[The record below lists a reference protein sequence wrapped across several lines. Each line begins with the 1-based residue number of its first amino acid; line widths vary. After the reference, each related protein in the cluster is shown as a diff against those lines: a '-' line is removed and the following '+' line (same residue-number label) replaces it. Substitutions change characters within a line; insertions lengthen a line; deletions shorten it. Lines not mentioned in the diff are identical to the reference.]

1 MTGLA
6 RGIAVRVMPTITV
19 LRWRRRWPILFRFGM
34 LSMATVSVLF
44 PFLWIFLASL
54 KPPVELIRP
63 SLLGF
68 EPTAVNWSE
77 VWLSSPFARYFLN
90 SVIAGGIGMIVSL
103 IVGAPAAYAFSRF
116 RTGGTGLRF
125 LILAAQMMPPAL
137 FIIPFFLMAY
147 YVGLLDTVWAVAIAH
162 LTFIAPLVTWFLI
175 GFFEDVPRDLE
186 EQAMVDGCTRWQAF
200 IRIVLPAARP
210 GLGAAGLFAFIMS
223 WNEMFYALML
233 AGGHS
238 KTLPVAIAG
247 YWTFRGVDMGK
258 MSVAITSA
266 AIPVMIASFFVQRYL
281 VRGLGGG
288 ALKG

>member
-1 MTGLA
+1 
-6 RGIAVRVMPTITV
+6 MPAWRI
-19 LRWRRRWPILFRFGM
+19 LRWSRRWPILLRFGM
-34 LSMATVSVLF
+34 LSIAAVAVLF

-54 KPPVELIRP
+54 KPPVELSRP
-63 SLLGF
+63 SLFGF
-68 EPTAVNWSE
+68 EPTSVNWSE
-77 VWLSSPFARYFLN
+77 VWLNSSFARHFLN
-90 SVIAGGIGMIVSL
+90 SVIVGGLTVIVSL

-125 LILAAQMMPPAL
+125 VILAAQMMPPAL

-200 IRIVLPAARP
+200 VQVVLPAARP
-210 GLGAAGLFAFIMS
+210 GMAAAGLFAFIMS

-258 MSVAITSA
+258 MSVAIISA
-266 AIPVMIASFFVQRYL
+266 VIPVMIASFFVQRYL

>member
-1 MTGLA
+1 MIPRKGLA
-6 RGIAVRVMPTITV
+6 AQRVLSRG
-19 LRWRRRWPILFRFGM
+19 LHFG
-34 LSMATVSVLF
+34 LLLVAAAGVLF

-54 KPPVELIRP
+54 KPPAELARP
-63 SLLGF
+63 ALLGF
-68 EPTAVNWSE
+68 WPTGANWAE
-77 VWLSSPFARYFLN
+77 VWLSSPFPRYFLN
-90 SVIAGGIGMIVSL
+90 SVVVGTVTVIFAL
-103 IVGAPAAYAFSRF
+103 WVGAPAAYAFSRF
-116 RTGGTGLRF
+116 RTGGTALRF

-147 YVGLLDTVWAVAIAH
+147 YTGLLDTIWAVAVAH

-175 GFFEDVPRDLE
+175 SFFEDIPRDLE

-200 IRIVLPAARP
+200 RHIVLPAARP
-210 GLGAAGLFAFIMS
+210 GLSAAGLFAFVMS

-247 YWTFRGVDMGK
+247 YWTFRGVELGK
-258 MSVAITSA
+258 MSVAIIA
-266 AIPVMIASFFVQRYL
+266 AVVPMLILSFFVQRFL

-288 ALKG
+288 AIKG

>member
-6 RGIAVRVMPTITV
+6 RGIAVKAMPARGI
-19 LRWRRRWPILFRFGM
+19 LRWGRRWPVLLRFSM
-34 LSMATVSVLF
+34 LSIAAVAVLF

-54 KPPVELIRP
+54 KPPVELSRP
-63 SLLGF
+63 SLFGF
-68 EPTAVNWSE
+68 EPTGVNWSE
-77 VWLSSPFARYFLN
+77 VWLNSPFARYFLN
-90 SVIAGGIGMIVSL
+90 SVMVGSLTVMVSL

-116 RTGGTGLRF
+116 RVGGTGLRF

-147 YVGLLDTVWAVAIAH
+147 YVGLLDTIWAVAIAH

-200 IRIVLPAARP
+200 VRVVLPAARP
-210 GLGAAGLFAFIMS
+210 GLAAAGLFAFIMS

-266 AIPVMIASFFVQRYL
+266 VIPVMIASFFVQRYL

>member
-1 MTGLA
+1 
-6 RGIAVRVMPTITV
+6 MPASGV
-19 LRWRRRWPILFRFGM
+19 LRWKRRWSIALRLGIL
-34 LSMATVSVLF
+34 SAAAVVVLF
-44 PFLWIFLASL
+44 PFLWVFLASL
-54 KPPVELIRP
+54 KPPVELSRP
-63 SLLGF
+63 ALFGF
-68 EPTAVNWSE
+68 EPTGVNWSE
-77 VWLSSPFARYFLN
+77 VWLGSPFARYFLN
-90 SVIAGGIGMIVSL
+90 SVIVGGITVVVSL
-103 IVGAPAAYAFSRF
+103 LVGAPAAYAFSRF

-200 IRIVLPAARP
+200 MRVVLPAARP
-210 GLGAAGLFAFIMS
+210 GLAAAGLFAFIMS

-266 AIPVMIASFFVQRYL
+266 VIPVMIASFFVQRYL

>member
-1 MTGLA
+1 MTGVA
-6 RGIAVRVMPTITV
+6 RGIAIKAVPAWRI
-19 LRWRRRWPILFRFGM
+19 LRWGRRWPILLRFGM
-34 LSMATVSVLF
+34 LAIAMVAVLF

-54 KPPVELIRP
+54 KPPVELSRP
-63 SLLGF
+63 SLFGF
-68 EPTAVNWSE
+68 EPTSVNWSE
-77 VWLSSPFARYFLN
+77 VWLDSPFARYFLN
-90 SVIAGGIGMIVSL
+90 SVVVGGLTVIISL

-125 LILAAQMMPPAL
+125 VILAAQMMPPAL

-200 IRIVLPAARP
+200 VRVVLPAARP
-210 GLGAAGLFAFIMS
+210 GMAAAGLFAFIMS

-266 AIPVMIASFFVQRYL
+266 MIPVMIASFFVQRYL

-288 ALKG
+288 ALRG

>member
-1 MTGLA
+1 M
-6 RGIAVRVMPTITV
+6 ITASRSQAMA
-19 LRWRRRWPILFRFGM
+19 LPAWRAQTRRRLGIGLRLLLLG
-34 LSMATVSVLF
+34 LSAGVVLF
-44 PFLWIFLASL
+44 PFLWVLAASL
-54 KPPVELIRP
+54 KPPVELNRP
-63 SLLGF
+63 SLWGF
-68 EPTAVNWSE
+68 TPTAVNWSE
-77 VWLSSPFARYFLN
+77 VWLGSPFARYFLN
-90 SVIAGGIGMIVSL
+90 SLVVGGLTVGISL
-103 IVGAPAAYAFSRF
+103 VVGAPAAYAFSRF
-116 RTGGTGLRF
+116 RTGGTWLRF
-125 LILAAQMMPPAL
+125 LILAAQMLPPAL

-147 YVGLLDTVWAVAIAH
+147 YIGLLDTVWAVAAAH

-200 IRIVLPAARP
+200 LRVVLPAARP

-247 YWTFRGVDMGK
+247 YWTFRGVELGK
-258 MSVAITSA
+258 MSVAILSA
-266 AIPVMIASFFVQRYL
+266 ALPVLIASFFVQRFL
-281 VRGLGGG
+281 IRGLGGG

>member
-90 SVIAGGIGMIVSL
+90 SVIAGGITVIVSL

>member
-6 RGIAVRVMPTITV
+6 RGIAVKATPAREI
-19 LRWRRRWPILFRFGM
+19 LRWGRRWPVLLRFST
-34 LSMATVSVLF
+34 LSIAAVAVLF

-54 KPPVELIRP
+54 KPPVELSRP
-63 SLLGF
+63 SLFGF
-68 EPTAVNWSE
+68 EPTGVNWSE
-77 VWLSSPFARYFLN
+77 VWLNSPFARYFLN
-90 SVIAGGIGMIVSL
+90 SVIVGGLTVIVSL

-116 RTGGTGLRF
+116 GIGGTGLRF

-147 YVGLLDTVWAVAIAH
+147 YVGLLDTVWAVAVAH

-200 IRIVLPAARP
+200 VRVVLPAARP
-210 GLGAAGLFAFIMS
+210 GLAAAGLFAFIMS

-266 AIPVMIASFFVQRYL
+266 VIPVMIASFFVQRYL

>member
-6 RGIAVRVMPTITV
+6 RAVTLRAFPVKAA
-19 LRWRRRWPILFRFGM
+19 LRWRRHGAALIRFGV
-34 LSMATVSVLF
+34 LSIAAVFTLF
-44 PFLWIFLASL
+44 PFLWIFVASI
-54 KPPVELIRP
+54 KPPAELMSP
-63 SLLGF
+63 ALLGF
-68 EPTAVNWSE
+68 EPTAINWVE
-77 VWLSSPFARYFLN
+77 VWLGSPFARYFLN
-90 SVIAGGIGMIVSL
+90 SLAVGVITVGVSL
-103 IVGAPAAYAFSRF
+103 AVGAPAAYAFSRF

-147 YVGLLDTVWAVAIAH
+147 YTGLLDTIWAVAIAH

-200 IRIVLPAARP
+200 LRVVLPAARP
-210 GLGAAGLFAFIMS
+210 GLAAAGLFTFIMS
-223 WNEMFYALML
+223 WNETFYALIL
-233 AGGHS
+233 AGGHA

-266 AIPVMIASFFVQRYL
+266 VVPVLIASLFVQRYL

-288 ALKG
+288 TLKG